1 MNNLPYFNQLV
12 HGFNTWAIPN
22 PGAGNSLVW
31 QVPQPYIISPT
42 CLSFV
47 VRASAVAALRVL
59 TVDIST
65 GGEIPFRLTHTGFVA
80 AGTIRTVCIGT
91 AFPIHEPTASPGCWL
106 YPFPVEFF
114 ISEGN
119 TIFIA
124 LNPMDAADTLTD
136 IYLQAR
142 YWLAT

>member
-1 MNNLPYFNQLV
+1 MTNLPYFNQVV
-12 HGFNTWAIPN
+12 HGFKTWTIPN
-22 PGAGNSLVW
+22 PGAGNSLSW

-47 VRASAVAALRVL
+47 VRASAVAGVRVL
-59 TVDIST
+59 TVDVST
-65 GGEIPFRLTHTGFVA
+65 DGGIPFRITHTGFVGP
-80 AGTIRTVCIGT
+80 GTVRTICLGT

-106 YPFPVEFF
+106 YPLPVGFF
-114 ISEGN
+114 ISEGDAI
-119 TIFIA
+119 TIVIS
-124 LNPMDAADTLTD
+124 PMDAADTLTE